1 MADAST
7 PRFKSLVELN
17 DYFSDEYKCKQHLA
31 NIRWKGQPVCPR
43 CGCQKA
49 YLFKSGDY
57 KCAGCRKKF
66 SVRLGTIFEDS
77 PVPLRKWFVAVYL
90 LTSHKKGVSSC
101 QLAKDL
107 GVTQKSAWFM
117 LHRIRYAVQ
126 TKSFNKPAEAVD
138 EASQSVATESVKLT
152 GTVEADETYVGG
164 KERNKHADK
173 RTKGNQGR
181 STKTK
186 APVFGMI
193 ERGGRVI
200 AMTVSSTDS
209 RTLQPLI
216 RQHVKVGANLM
227 TDEWKAYVGAGAL
240 YDHQI
245 VKHGQ
250 GEYVSGAAHTNGI
263 ENFWSQF
270 KRSLFGVYHHV
281 SVKHLG
287 NYVDEC
293 AFRYNFRKMKEGERV
308 NYMLCNVSGRL
319 TYKDLIK

>member
-1 MADAST
+1 MADSST
-7 PRFKSLVELN
+7 PRFKSLVELT
-17 DYFSDEYKCKQHLA
+17 DYFSDEYACKQHLA
-31 NIRWKGQPVCPR
+31 TIRWKGKPVCPR
-43 CGCQKA
+43 CGCQKS

-77 PVPLRKWFVAVYL
+77 PVSLKKWFIAVYL
-90 LTSHKKGVSSC
+90 LTSHKKGISSC

-107 GVTQKSAWFM
+107 GVTQKTAWFM

-126 TKSFNKPAEAVD
+126 AKSFNKPQVDTAV
-138 EASQSVATESVKLT
+138 EQLA

-164 KERNKHADK
+164 KEKNKHADK
-173 RTKGNQGR
+173 RTKNNQGR

-193 ERGGRVI
+193 ERGGRVV
-200 AMTVSSTDS
+200 AMVVKSTDS

-216 RQHVKVGANLM
+216 RQYVKVGANLM
-227 TDEWKAYVGAGAL
+227 TDEYRAYIGSNAL
-240 YDHQI
+240 YNHQI
-245 VKHGQ
+245 VKHGE
-250 GEYVSGAAHTNGI
+250 GEYVSGSVHTNGM
-263 ENFWSQF
+263 ENFWSQL
-270 KRSLFGVYHHV
+270 KRGIFGVYHHV

-287 NYVDEC
+287 NYVDEF

-308 NYMLCNVSGRL
+308 DFMLSQVSGRL
-319 TYKDLIK
+319 LYKDLIR

>member
-1 MADAST
+1 MTPSST
-7 PRFKSLVELN
+7 PRFQSLVELN
-17 DYFSDEYKCKQHLA
+17 DYFSDEYTCKQHLA
-31 NIRWKGQPVCPR
+31 QIRWKGTPVCPR
-43 CGCQKA
+43 CGCQKS

-90 LTSHKKGVSSC
+90 LTSHKKGISSC

-107 GVTQKSAWFM
+107 GVTQKTAWFM

-126 TKSFNKPAEAVD
+126 AKSFEKQGEQLA
-138 EASQSVATESVKLT
+138 

-164 KERNKHADK
+164 AEKNKHADK
-173 RTKGNQGR
+173 RTKGTQGR

-186 APVFGMI
+186 APVFGMK
-193 ERGGRVI
+193 ERNGRVI
-200 AMTVSSTDS
+200 AIVVKSTDS

-216 RQHVKVGANLM
+216 REYVKVGSNLM
-227 TDEWKAYVGAGAL
+227 TDEYRAYIGSHLL
-240 YDHQI
+240 YNHQV

-250 GEYVSGAAHTNGI
+250 GEYVSGNAHTNGM

-270 KRSLFGVYHHV
+270 KRGVFGIYHHV
-281 SVKHLG
+281 SVKHLQ
-287 NYVDEC
+287 NYVDEYG
-293 AFRYNFRKMKEGERV
+293 FRYNFRKMKEGERV
-308 NYMLCNVSGRL
+308 DYMLSQVSGRL
-319 TYKDLIK
+319 MYKDLIK